1 MEENKK
7 IVIGGQNQNQNTPS
21 TPNQMPNEFIDNEFL
36 VPTEDVELP
45 SKGVFY
51 PNGKKTVKIK
61 YLTAEEDDVLFS
73 PELIKSGKVLDALLQ
88 IAVIDKDLNPNDML
102 IGDRNAILIHLRR
115 TGLGDLYQPGK
126 MTCPD
131 CGEEYVP
138 DVDLSKLQMKWLE
151 DMPDEN
157 GWYKFLLP
165 IMKKN
170 IKFRLL
176 NGHDENKITK
186 STNVG
191 TKKGTGKYQVSK
203 GVTERYRLQIM
214 EVEGNK
220 DKLYIAKLISA
231 MPMKDSVAFR
241 EYAKL
246 ISPGVDFNYN
256 FECKHCGHVYE
267 EDVPMTYRLFY
278 PNADL

>member
-1 MEENKK
+1 METQKEK
-7 IVIGGQNQNQNTPS
+7 IILGGNNTNQNIPPQS
-21 TPNQMPNEFIDNEFL
+21 MPNEFIDNEFL

-51 PNGKKTVKIK
+51 ANNKKTAKIK

-88 IAVIDKDLNPNDML
+88 IAIIDKDLNPNDMI
-102 IGDRNAILIHLRR
+102 IGDRNAVLIYLRR
-115 TGLGDLYQPGK
+115 TGFGDVYQPGK
-126 MTCPD
+126 VTCPS

-138 DVDLSKLQMKWLE
+138 DIDLSLLKMKFLE

-157 GWYKFLLP
+157 GWYNFLLP
-165 IMKKN
+165 TMKKN
-170 IKFRLL
+170 IKFRMLTG
-176 NGHDENKITK
+176 NDENKISK
-186 STNVG
+186 ASNSGV
-191 TKKGTGKYQVSK
+191 KKGTGKYQVSK

-220 DKLYIAKLISA
+220 DKIYIAKLISA
-231 MPMKDSVAFR
+231 MPMRDSIAFR

-246 ISPGVDFNYN
+246 ISPGIDLNYN
-256 FECKHCGHVYE
+256 FECKHCGHTYE
-267 EDVPMTYRLFY
+267 DEVPMTYKLFY
-278 PNADL
+278 PNADV